1 MSRLLGLARED
12 GWAQLLPRM
21 ARAAAHRFRDSF
33 TARKL
38 RAPGFRA
45 RCNPHLSGLSHMRIG
60 RNFSAGDSLWL
71 EAVVEYAGE
80 QLSPVL
86 TIGDD
91 VSLSDNVHI
100 TCISNITIGSGTLI
114 GSRVIVTDNSHGVYR
129 GDGQSA
135 PDTVPA
141 QRKLHSPAAVAIGRN
156 VWIGDG
162 VAVLP
167 GATIGDGA
175 IIGANSVVTGAI
187 PAGVIAV
194 GSPVRVVRRW
204 NETSRVWEPLT

>member
-1 MSRLLGLARED
+1 
-12 GWAQLLPRM
+12 M

-80 QLSPVL
+80 RLAPVL
-86 TIGDD
+86 TVGDD
-91 VSLSDNVHI
+91 VGVSDNVHI
-100 TCISNITIGSGTLI
+100 TCMNSVTIGAGTLI
-114 GSRVIVTDNSHGVYR
+114 GSRVIVTDNSHGIYR
-129 GDGQSA
+129 GDNQSA

-141 QRKLHSPAAVAIGRN
+141 QRKLYSPAAVVIGRN

-175 IIGANSVVTGAI
+175 IIGANSVVTGTV

-194 GSPVRVVRRW
+194 GSPARIVRRW
-204 NETSRVWEPLT
+204 SEETGAWESAV

>member
-1 MSRLLGLARED
+1 LSRLLDLARED

-38 RAPGFRA
+38 RAPGFRV
-45 RCNPHLSGLSHMRIG
+45 RYNPHLSGLAHMRIG

-80 QLSPVL
+80 RLSPTL

-91 VSLSDNVHI
+91 VGVSDNVHI
-100 TCISNITIGSGTLI
+100 TCINSVTIGSGTLI

-129 GDGQSA
+129 GDSQSA
-135 PDTVPA
+135 PDTAPA
-141 QRKLHSPAAVAIGRN
+141 KRRLHSPAAVVIGRN

-175 IIGANSVVTGAI
+175 IIGANSVVTGTV

-194 GSPVRVVRRW
+194 GAPVRILRRW
-204 NETSRVWEPLT
+204 NKETGVWEPIG